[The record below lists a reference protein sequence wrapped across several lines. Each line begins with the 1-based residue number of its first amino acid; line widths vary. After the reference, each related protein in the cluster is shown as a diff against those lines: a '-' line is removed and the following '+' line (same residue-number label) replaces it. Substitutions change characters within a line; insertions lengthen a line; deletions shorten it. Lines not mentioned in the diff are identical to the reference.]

1 MIKRSDRIFSAV
13 AEALVITGNGIR
25 VARFSA
31 RGITPTQL
39 AARMMVTTGTL
50 RRLER

>member
-1 MIKRSDRIFSAV
+1 MIKRSDRISSAV

-25 VARFSA
+25 VARFS